1 MTGLAPEADAVSLA
15 LDGGTAQ
22 AVDRAIAVGQA
33 AEVGSFRAV
42 FYRSLWPVV

>member
-15 LDGGTAQ
+15 
-22 AVDRAIAVGQA
+22 VDRAIAAGQA
-33 AEVGSFRAV
+33 AEEGSFWAV